1 VGSSRNRHLSTMILY
16 FSRTMNGLKN
26 ESWRSNSLSCPR
38 VIASFL
44 RTCGRRA
51 IAEAYQIRLIFA
63 LLTVYSSQPSRT
75 HMHCSQR
82 KPCCDPRSSR
92 GCRVSDLVAAK
103 CRAVS
108 IGRIVRQ
115 LKETCGMANPISGT
129 SLPDYLTSRRFTFH
143 SYRNATIGSTRV
155 ACLAGTYAARIATVK
170 KKAGTP
176 RNDIG
181 SRALTPNRIAR
192 NR

>member
-1 VGSSRNRHLSTMILY
+1 MSRGVGSSRNRHLSTMVLY

-51 IAEAYQIRLIFA
+51 IAQEYQIRLTFA
-63 LLTVYSSQPSRT
+63 
-75 HMHCSQR
+75 
-82 KPCCDPRSSR
+82 
-92 GCRVSDLVAAK
+92 
-103 CRAVS
+103 
-108 IGRIVRQ
+108 Q
-115 LKETCGMANPISGT
+115 LSKVG
-129 SLPDYLTSRRFTFH
+129 FH

-155 ACLAGTYAARIATVK
+155 AFLAGTYAARIATVK

-192 NR
+192 NK